1 MTALIKRHPL
11 ASYFILAIAL
21 SWAGILLIVLPG
33 PIPAPAAEAQR
44 LFVAVY
50 LAMLVGPSVAGLAI
64 CRITGRRPGMTQRL
78 LSWRAGGQWYA
89 VALLVAPIAMGI
101 TLLVLSLVSPEFV
114 PAIISGSSD
123 VAGPVRSPSVTTFLL
138 MGLAVG
144 LGAGFFEEIGWTGF
158 AVPRMLSRHGIL
170 ATGVGVGLVWGFWH
184 FLAIWWGSAD
194 AFGTV
199 PVALYLLVALFS
211 FLPPYRVLMAW
222 VYRHTRNL
230 PVGIVMHASLTSS
243 MLILGPAVSGR
254 ELLIFDLVF
263 AAVLWIAALIVV
275 AVEARSARRH
285 LARSGTVGYR
295 LATGR

>member
-1 MTALIKRHPL
+1 MTKLIKRHPL

-33 PIPAPAAEAQR
+33 PIPAPPAEAQR

-50 LAMLVGPSVAGLAI
+50 LAMLVGPSVAGLTV
-64 CRITGRRPGMTQRL
+64 CRITGRRPGIVERL
-78 LSWRAGGQWYA
+78 RSWRAGGRWYA
-89 VALLVAPIAMGI
+89 VALLAAPVAMGI
-101 TLLVLSLVSPEFV
+101 TLLVLSMMSPDFI
-114 PAIISGSSD
+114 PAIISGSSE
-123 VAGPVRSPSVTTFLL
+123 VAGPVRSPNVMAFVL

-144 LGAGFFEEIGWTGF
+144 LGAGVFEEIGWTGF

-170 ATGVGVGLVWGFWH
+170 ATGIGVGLVWGLWH

-211 FLPPYRVLMAW
+211 FLLPYRVLMVW
-222 VYRHTRNL
+222 VYRHTRSL

-243 MLILGPAVSGR
+243 MLILGPAISGR

-263 AAVLWIAALIVV
+263 AAVLWVAALVVV

-285 LARSGTVGYR
+285 LAQSGAVGYR